1 MHLHLIRLHSMSD
14 KVGAQANIQ
23 YNSNESKNG
32 PLGDEGLSEGVLLRI
47 SDRFQGKKESP

>member
-1 MHLHLIRLHSMSD
+1 MHPHLIRLHSMSD